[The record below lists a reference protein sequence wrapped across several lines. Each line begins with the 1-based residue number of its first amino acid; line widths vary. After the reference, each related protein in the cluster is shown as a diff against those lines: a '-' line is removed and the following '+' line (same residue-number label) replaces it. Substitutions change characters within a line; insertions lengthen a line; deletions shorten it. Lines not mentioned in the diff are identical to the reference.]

1 MTGSACAGGCG
12 RTTKRPAWPG
22 GALCA
27 KCATRR
33 LIRHGTCPGCG
44 LVRSLPGGGAGEAP
58 VCASCGGITERLRCR
73 TCGADDD
80 FRALGQCRRC
90 SLHALLGRLFDDGNG
105 RVNPKLVPLVD
116 ALAAMEVPRGGLSWL
131 SKPATGERIRAIA
144 TGEVALTH
152 DALDALAMSNG
163 REHLRELL
171 IAHGVLPE
179 RDRYLA
185 AYERWAKARVSTVG
199 EPADRRLIAA
209 YLRWHHGP
217 RLARLAEAG
226 VLTESRYSTV
236 RAQTN
241 IAVRLLAWLRQ
252 RESDLVT
259 CTQGDI
265 DAWFATGPST
275 RLHSRSFLN
284 WAVRTHRRPSLR
296 LPPDHAAAP
305 RPIAEGE
312 RLDLL
317 NRFLLDESIDLVD
330 RVAGCLVL
338 LYALPV
344 SRINRLATIDF
355 APADDGLT
363 LRIGDDLVPVPAPL
377 AALIGRLAERRRNVG
392 GAGHPDSDWL
402 FPGGRAGQ
410 PIEPDQLALRLNRLG
425 VTRAARTAALDALL
439 ATVPAPVLA
448 KLLDRKPWRVAQ
460 RTKLLGTD
468 WRNYAALRVQ
478 S

>member
-1 MTGSACAGGCG
+1 MCARC
-12 RTTKRPAWPG
+12 
-22 GALCA
+22 
-27 KCATRR
+27 
-33 LIRHGTCPGCG
+33 
-44 LVRSLPGGGAGEAP
+44 S
-58 VCASCGGITERLRCR
+58 GITETLRCR
-73 TCGADDD
+73 TCGAEDD
-80 FRALGQCRRC
+80 FRTLSQCRRC
-90 SLHALLGRLFDDGNG
+90 SLRALLGRLFDDGSG

-116 ALAAMEVPRGGLSWL
+116 GLAAMEAPRGGISRLSRAET
-131 SKPATGERIRAIA
+131 SERIRAIA
-144 TGEVALTH
+144 TGEISLTH
-152 DALDALAMSNG
+152 DGLDALAMSNG

-171 IAHGVLPE
+171 ITHGVLPE

-185 AYERWAKARVSTVG
+185 AYERWAKGRVASVK
-199 EPADRRLIAA
+199 EPDRRLITA

-217 RLARLAEAG
+217 RMARFVESG
-226 VLTESRYSTV
+226 DLTESRYAVV
-236 RAQTN
+236 RSQTN
-241 IAVRLLAWLRQ
+241 IAVRLLAWLRK
-252 RESDLVT
+252 RDSDLVT

-265 DAWFATGPST
+265 DAWFAAGPST
-275 RLHSRSFLN
+275 RLHSRSFLS
-284 WAVRTHRRPSLR
+284 WAVRTHRRPPLR
-296 LPPDHAAAP
+296 LPPDRHAAP
-305 RPIAEGE
+305 RPIGEGE

-330 RVAGCLVL
+330 RAVGCLVL

-344 SRINRLATIDF
+344 SRINRLRTGDF
-355 APADDGLT
+355 APTDDGLA
-363 LRIGDDLVPVPAPL
+363 LRISDDLVPVPAPL
-377 AALIGRLAERRRNVG
+377 AELISRLAERRRNVT
-392 GAGHPDSDWL
+392 GANHPASEWL

-448 KLLDRKPWRVAQ
+448 KLLDRKPWRVAE